1 MLEYYAMFS
10 PCVAFFSDK
19 DVAALMDEFLRMKDF
34 DHHNVLTILG
44 VCVDAGAAPYIVMP
58 YMSNGSLLEF
68 VRDNRDTFV
77 ITDPLDTNVC
87 PDYSS
92 SEFIVAYCISLT
104 AYFHDYKDDQYLPA
118 NKQRNGIL
126 GRQ

>member
-1 MLEYYAMFS
+1 MYIF
-10 PCVAFFSDK
+10 PAFFSDK
-19 DVAALMDEFLRMKDF
+19 DVAALMDEFLRMRDF

-77 ITDPLDTNVC
+77 ITDPLDTNVHC
-87 PDYSS
+87 C
-92 SEFIVAYCISLT
+92 IVAADYPLQHTLFHST
-104 AYFHDYKDDQYLPA
+104 ALFHDYKEDQYLST

-126 GRQ
+126 GQQ